1 MIINLILLGC
11 VSDTKKK
18 LLAAP
23 GEVINDAD
31 HPPIPVDQ
39 FGKHV
44 TKMHKSDDR
53 GFMIEYN
60 VSIVLIPLLS
70 LLILPLRPP
79 PPSPP
84 PAPFTFF
91 TSLPLFT
98 HLLTFY
104 QPSISS
110 ETLMIIFLSLFM
122 QKLDSG
128 QEYSIDAALLP
139 ENKAKNRYGNII
151 ACKNNLHCLL
161 CFCYECLWID
171 LRIFR

>member
-11 VSDTKKK
+11 VSGTKKK

-128 QEYSIDAALLP
+128 QEYSSDAALLP
-139 ENKAKNRYGNII
+139 ENKAKNRCGNII